1 MKFSIKR
8 LIWFALLGLAVFIL
22 SRSIVVVDRID
33 VRQATIH
40 QLERVDQAICK
51 YKQLCAEMPAYDPSG
66 QIKTCGRCDTDSECG
81 VLLKTF
87 ELIKEDLWHNPIDY
101 KVDQNSVTLTSFGS
115 DRMAGGADTA
125 ADIIHVVTCP

>member
-1 MKFSIKR
+1 MRFSIKR
-8 LIWFALLGLAVFIL
+8 FVWFTLLGLAAFIL
-22 SRSIVVVDRID
+22 SRSIVVTDRID
-33 VRQATIH
+33 VRQATLH
-40 QLERVDQAICK
+40 QLERVGQTICT

-66 QIKTCGRCDTDSECG
+66 QIKTCDRCNADTECR
-81 VLLKTF
+81 VSLKKF

-115 DRMAGGADTA
+115 DRIAGGTGTA